1 MNEPVNDTI
10 PFPTLTGAM
19 ALLGPLLL
27 LTSTVVFLVTTGEIN
42 HGAVGGAVS
51 AWAAFALMFAF
62 IGIAL
67 KLVPRAPRGSVVV
80 LAAAVPGVMT
90 GLAYSVQ
97 AIDLDVTGNA
107 FMTSELSGPEAFGQL
122 AFDPWGLGLPI
133 ALGATAW
140 LIWRTATFPRP
151 AAIPLAL
158 NAVLFI
164 PSREIDVPGLPLIS
178 DVLLVAAFAPISV
191 VLLRSRAPLDRPTES

>member
-1 MNEPVNDTI
+1 MNDTVNDTI

-80 LAAAVPGVMT
+80 L
-90 GLAYSVQ
+90 
-97 AIDLDVTGNA
+97 
-107 FMTSELSGPEAFGQL
+107 
-122 AFDPWGLGLPI
+122 
-133 ALGATAW
+133 
-140 LIWRTATFPRP
+140 
-151 AAIPLAL
+151 
-158 NAVLFI
+158 FI